1 MNRLAAGIL
10 GLACYGGSYVAVAQ
24 APPIVVDDVGREVH
38 LQQPA
43 QRIITLAP
51 HATENAFAAGA
62 GDAVVGR
69 SAFSDFPAAAQ
80 ALPILSGYR
89 GIDIER
95 VLRLRP
101 DLVVVWQTGGSTRQI
116 DHLIKLGIP
125 LYISEPRSL
134 SAIADNL
141 RDMGLLAGVSER
153 AEAAAEG
160 FLDEVARLRAQYRR
174 VRRLSVFYQ
183 IWAAPVSTIN
193 GAHLATELLNLCGA
207 TNVFANLPVLAGPVS
222 MEAILKLD
230 PDAIVLSADESSAA
244 DWMQRW
250 QRWPSL
256 RAVRA
261 GALVVIDADLSSR
274 HTTRVVEGINAL
286 CIALDRARAQYE
298 LGQ

>member
-1 MNRLAAGIL
+1 MWLAWGCPYIAD
-10 GLACYGGSYVAVAQ
+10 AQ
-24 APPIVVDDVGREVH
+24 APRTVVDDAGREVH
-38 LQQPA
+38 LRQSA
-43 QRIITLAP
+43 HRIITLAP

-69 SAFSDFPAAAQ
+69 SAFSDFPKAAQ

-101 DLVVVWQTGGSTRQI
+101 DLVVVWQTGGSSRQI
-116 DHLIKLGIP
+116 EHLMKLGIP

-134 SAIADNL
+134 NAIADNL
-141 RDMGLLAGVSER
+141 RDMGLLAGVTER
-153 AEAAAEG
+153 AEAAAEH
-160 FLDEVARLRAQYRR
+160 FLAEVTRLRAQYRG
-174 VRRLSVFYQ
+174 VRRVSVFYQ

-193 GAHLATELLNLCGA
+193 AQHLATELLDLCGA
-207 TNVFANLPVLAGPVS
+207 TNVFAGLPVLAGPVS
-222 MEAILKLD
+222 TEAILNLD
-230 PDAIVLSADESSAA
+230 PDVIVLSADESLAA

-274 HTTRVVEGINAL
+274 HTTRVVEGIAAL
-286 CIALDRARAQYE
+286 CVALDRARAQYE
-298 LGQ
+298 SGE